1 MSDGRALV
9 FPVAIA
15 LGARSLTLPGRG
27 AVLAVSALYAFRLS
41 DGAHVRPATW
51 YESVA
56 SFAGPDVIP
65 DSMSPLPGAELVV
78 LGALPPPDEDS
89 REAFV
94 RCGMLDRRLIVRRD
108 PDAPDAPLEP
118 APEAA
123 VWHAEDNPVG
133 RGGPDDER
141 RALIVDPDDPQRPLW
156 LGPTPFDHALRLRLA
171 GTPDAASGTGWPRDA
186 DSSVLYDTHPALRA
200 EAFQPGERLEF
211 DGLGGAALESSLPPY
226 RIAITSGRADGRFLT
241 ESARIHG
248 VSLLPAA
255 DLGAMF
261 WRAAIDVG
269 KDVFGESVVALIAA
283 LEDADDGRKDPEHWG
298 RIAVE
303 RWLQPEKMMDDRPLL
318 PAALAATVS
327 PPFAMPEGGD
337 PMKERYDAADAWARR
352 EMGVEE
358 NPFGGA
364 APPEVEL
371 AGKAIEEAENEDEP
385 PDVEAVGEMAEAAL
399 AASRRRHAEAGFEE
413 QDAEAERPPERRGE
427 RLDAEIAERLS
438 GPYRAER
445 ERALARAMRA
455 NALEGMDA
463 DDTLRRLADAR
474 ILSPSPAP
482 SWPAFEEDEAERFG
496 EALFERLSK
505 GDVERHV
512 DVSGAIV
519 AQEVDVSGP
528 AGQRR
533 ITARR
538 LDGVLAEETVWRNT
552 VFSHCE
558 FAETGFA
565 RASFEA
571 CRFES
576 CTFRRANLSAADVL
590 ESTFVDC
597 TFTELRI
604 TEPTWYRCRFER
616 CTFEDVSASNLAT
629 SEVEFEGGS
638 WRQVSMM
645 DGILIDTVFRR
656 LDMQEVTFAEVHAPQ
671 SRLERLSMSKVWVMA
686 KGFPLSVFED
696 VEGVSCGFLSYAHF
710 DQSSFSR
717 VRFAMTGFTNA
728 VFTDTRFEPGC
739 RFDACDLSGAMF
751 ANVLMEGVHFLE
763 CLMTGSRWAN
773 VKASEAWFHAA
784 RLRGV
789 DFADTELARAVFT
802 DADIEDTLFLPD
814 KTIGADFRGTVKAP
828 R

>member
-9 FPVAIA
+9 FPVAIT
-15 LGARSLTLPGRG
+15 LGARPLTVPGRG

-41 DGAHVRPATW
+41 DGAHVRPAIW

-56 SFAGPDVIP
+56 SFAGPNVIP
-65 DSMSPLPGAELVV
+65 DSMCPLPGAELIV
-78 LGALPPPDEDS
+78 LGALAPPADDS
-89 REAFV
+89 CAAFM
-94 RCGMLDRRLIVRRD
+94 RCGMLTRRLTLYRD
-108 PDAPDAPLEP
+108 PDAPDAPVEP
-118 APEAA
+118 EPRAA

-141 RALIVDPDDPQRPLW
+141 RALIVDADDPERPLW

-171 GTPDAASGTGWPRDA
+171 GTPDAASGAGWPRDVDPA
-186 DSSVLYDTHPALRA
+186 VLYDAHPSLRA
-200 EAFQPGERLEF
+200 EAFQPGERLEL
-211 DGLGGAALESSLPPY
+211 DGLGRTALESSLPPY
-226 RIAITSGRADGRFLT
+226 RITITSGREDGRFLT

-255 DLGAMF
+255 DLGAMI

-269 KDVFGESVVALIAA
+269 EDILGESVVALIAA
-283 LEDADDGRKDPEHWG
+283 LEDAGGAMKDPEHWG
-298 RIAVE
+298 HIAAD
-303 RWLQPEKMMDDRPLL
+303 RWLEPARMLDDRPLL
-318 PAALAATVS
+318 PAALAAAIP

-337 PMKERYDAADAWARR
+337 PMKERYDAADAWARQ
-352 EMGVEE
+352 EMGIEE
-358 NPFGGA
+358 NPFGGT

-371 AGKAIEEAENEDEP
+371 AEKAIDEAESEDVP
-385 PDVEAVGEMAEAAL
+385 PDVDAVGEMAETAL
-399 AASRRRHAEAGFEE
+399 AASRRRHADAGFKE
-413 QDAEAERPPERRGE
+413 QDPEAERPPQRRGE

-445 ERALARAMRA
+445 ERILARAIRD

-463 DDTLRRLADAR
+463 DDVLSKLADAR
-474 ILSPSPAP
+474 ILSPSPALL
-482 SWPAFEEDEAERFG
+482 WPAYEEDEAERFG
-496 EALFERLSK
+496 EALFGRLSE
-505 GDVERHV
+505 GDLERHV

-519 AQEVDVSGP
+519 AGEPGEL
-528 AGQRR
+528 R
-533 ITARR
+533 ITGRR

-552 VFSHCE
+552 VFSRCE
-558 FAETGFA
+558 FVESGFA

-576 CTFRRANLSAADVL
+576 CTFRRVNLSAADVL
-590 ESTFVDC
+590 ESTLVDC
-597 TFTELRI
+597 TFAELQV

-616 CTFEDVSASNLAT
+616 CTFEDVSLSDLAT

-645 DGILIDTVFRR
+645 DGILIDTVFRG
-656 LDMQEVTFAEVHAPQ
+656 LDMQEVTFAQVHAPQ
-671 SRLERLSMSKVWVMA
+671 SRLERLTMSKVWVMA
-686 KGFPLSVFED
+686 KGFSLSVLED
-696 VEGVSCGFLSYAHF
+696 VEGVNCGFLSYARF

-717 VRFAMTGFTNA
+717 VRFTMTGFTNA

-751 ANVLMEGVHFLE
+751 ANVVMEGIRFLD

-773 VKASEAWFHAA
+773 VKASDAWFYAA

-802 DADIEDTLFLPD
+802 DADVEGTSFLPD

-828 R
+828 A